1 MKKKRKLK
9 PFVLPTIYIM
19 LVGVF
24 GLFSFLLSNSIDVA
38 NFIAEKNY
46 TYVSD
51 EVLIDN
57 SVPVISIVPN
67 KNVIKPFTDNTV
79 EVAKDFYDENESTTN
94 QENALIYYN
103 GTYIQNSGIT
113 YTSKTIFNC
122 LSVLDGEVIDVKED
136 DIVGK
141 SVTIRHNNE
150 LISVYQNLS
159 EVEVKI
165 NDKVSQGDIIGTSG
179 VNNMIGEE
187 GNFLHFELIYNNNYV
202 NPENY
207 YGKIVGE

>member
-1 MKKKRKLK
+1 MKKRKLK
-9 PFVLPTIYIM
+9 PFVLPTIYVM
-19 LVGVF
+19 LVSIF
-24 GLFSFLLSNSIDVA
+24 GLFTFLLANSLDVA
-38 NFIAEKNY
+38 NTIAERNY
-46 TYVSD
+46 TYVSHEILTSD
-51 EVLIDN
+51 VI
-57 SVPVISIVPN
+57 PVISVVPN

-79 EVAKDFYDENESTTN
+79 EVAKDFYDVTEDSKTQES
-94 QENALIYYN
+94 AIIYYN

-113 YTSKTIFNC
+113 YTAKNIFNC

-136 DIVGK
+136 DIIGK

-159 EVEVKI
+159 DVEVSV

-179 VNNMIGEE
+179 KNNMLEE
-187 GNFLHFELIYNNNYV
+187 GNYLHFELIYNQKNV

-207 YGKIVGE
+207 YGKTIGE

>member
-9 PFVLPTIYIM
+9 PFVLPTIYVM
-19 LVGVF
+19 LVSIF
-24 GLFSFLLSNSIDVA
+24 GLFAFLFANSLDVA

-51 EVLIDN
+51 EVITN
-57 SVPVISIVPN
+57 NTIPVISVVPN
-67 KNVIKPFTDNTV
+67 KNVIKPFTDDKV
-79 EVAKDFYDENESTTN
+79 IIAKEFYEKDETTKN
-94 QENALIYYN
+94 QENAIIFYN

-113 YTSKTIFNC
+113 YISDTIFNC

-136 DIVGK
+136 DIMGK
-141 SVTIRHNNE
+141 SVILRHNNE

-165 NDKVSQGDIIGTSG
+165 NDKVSQGDIVGVSG
-179 VNNMIGEE
+179 ANNMIGKD
-187 GNFLHFELIYNNNYV
+187 GYYLHFELIHNNKNI

-207 YGKIVGE
+207 YGKTIGE

>member
-9 PFVLPTIYIM
+9 PFVLPTIYVM
-19 LVGVF
+19 LVSIF
-24 GLFSFLLSNSIDVA
+24 GLFTYLLSNSLDVA
-38 NFIAEKNY
+38 DVIAEKNY
-46 TYVSD
+46 NYVSD

-57 SVPVISIVPN
+57 SVPVISVVPN
-67 KNVIKPFTDNTV
+67 KNVIKPFTDDTV
-79 EVAKDFYDENESTTN
+79 GVAKDFYDETDNATN
-94 QENALIYYN
+94 QEDAIIYYN

-165 NDKVSQGDIIGTSG
+165 NDKVSQGDIVGVSG
-179 VNNMIGEE
+179 ANNMIGEE
-187 GNFLHFELIYNNNYV
+187 GNFLHFELIYNDNYV

-207 YGKIVGE
+207 YGKTVGE

>member
-1 MKKKRKLK
+1 MKKRKLK
-9 PFVLPTIYIM
+9 PFVLPTIYVM
-19 LVGVF
+19 LVSIF
-24 GLFSFLLSNSIDVA
+24 GLFTFLLANSLDVA
-38 NFIAEKNY
+38 NTIAERNY
-46 TYVSD
+46 TYVSHEILTSD
-51 EVLIDN
+51 VI
-57 SVPVISIVPN
+57 PVISVVPN

-79 EVAKDFYDENESTTN
+79 EVAKDFYDVTEDSKTQES
-94 QENALIYYN
+94 AIIYYN

-113 YTSKTIFNC
+113 YTAKNIFNC

-136 DIVGK
+136 DIIGK

-159 EVEVKI
+159 DVEVSV

-179 VNNMIGEE
+179 KNHMLEE
-187 GNFLHFELIYNNNYV
+187 GNYLHFELIYNQKNV

-207 YGKIVGE
+207 YGKTIGE